1 MKTLM
6 TKLVAGALMTASLFA
21 WAEPASAR
29 RLYAVEAQ
37 YYSGPDYNQLVGEVY
52 SNCDGTGSQWGVRT
66 PYVIRETTLCP

>member
-6 TKLVAGALMTASLFA
+6 TKLLAGALMTASLFA

-29 RLYAVEAQ
+29 RLYAVDAE
-37 YYSGPDYNQLVGEVY
+37 YYSGPDYNQLVGEVH

-66 PYVIRETTLCP
+66 PYVIRETTPCP

>member
-6 TKLVAGALMTASLFA
+6 TQLVAGALMTASLFA

>member
-1 MKTLM
+1 MRLLM
-6 TKLVAGALMTASLFA
+6 SKLVAGALMTASLFA

>member
-1 MKTLM
+1 MRILM
-6 TKLVAGALMTASLFA
+6 TKLAVGALMIASSFA
-21 WAEPASAR
+21 WTEPASAR
-29 RLYAVEAQ
+29 RLYAVAAQ

>member
-6 TKLVAGALMTASLFA
+6 TKLFAGALMSASLFA
-21 WAEPASAR
+21 WTEPASAR

>member
-1 MKTLM
+1 MKALM

-29 RLYAVEAQ
+29 RLYAVAAQ

-66 PYVIRETTLCP
+66 PYVIRETTPCP